1 MWNSLSHLI
10 VKMVTIIFAIVII
23 IVAIGISIA
32 YVGNK
37 VTNNHYHFKSKQ
49 NIIVIVEEK

>member
-1 MWNSLSHLI
+1 MCNSLSHLI

-32 YVGNK
+32 YIGNK